1 MSEEWNFVRKSK
13 KNNKISEDT
22 VIGRFSMSSN
32 SFAFI
37 KDINNE
43 NIREVFISKGKTL
56 NSINGD
62 IVKAKIIEKNKKG
75 FEGQV
80 IEVIKRK
87 NPQCSGFFLIT
98 MGFLY
103 IVTSFIVRNDI
114 KALRLAIFI
123 DANTTDY

>member
-1 MSEEWNFVRKSK
+1 
-13 KNNKISEDT
+13 
-22 VIGRFSMSSN
+22 MSSN

-43 NIREVFISKGKTL
+43 NIREVFIYQKEKTL

-80 IEVIKRK
+80 IEVIKK
-87 NPQCSGFFLIT
+87 KT
-98 MGFLY
+98 
-103 IVTSFIVRNDI
+103 
-114 KALRLAIFI
+114 
-123 DANTTDY
+123 